1 MGAKPKYT
9 EWLTPDG
16 LLRIEG
22 WARDGL
28 SLAQIA
34 HNVGV
39 ADSTFRR
46 WKEENE
52 ALSAAIK
59 RGNAPVD
66 LEVENAML
74 KSALGHKETVR
85 KAIKVK
91 TEKQKVGEGKIVEE
105 HIEYVDEEVYIPPQV
120 IAQIF
125 WLKNRRPD
133 KWKEKQV
140 VEADTTALE
149 KLDTFIKAQP
159 KFYEN
164 DEINEYHSFPN
175 PLEELIF
182 NEYIGCEKELRF
194 IPDNQPVEDLFY
206 TYGFLLRDAARLD
219 EAEDALKEALRINPV
234 STRIILELCDIYR
247 MKAPTFN
254 KFYFYTMD
262 ALRYAYSGYE
272 LARIY
277 RNLGFYYYEENNIEL
292 SIACYRYSLKYENEP
307 FTQERIKQLEKSY
320 NISLTEEKCK
330 ELMKSKHIKL
340 EVDPFIIE
348 NLEKLAIEYENDN
361 MLNQSL
367 FFYRLLYSINK
378 ENSIFEKIKKLDLML
393 RKQKKNL
400 II

>member
-9 EWLTPDG
+9 EWLTHDG

-66 LEVENAML
+66 LEVENAMV

-120 IAQIF
+120 VAQIF

-133 KWKEKQV
+133 KWKEK
-140 VEADTTALE
+140 VEQTVITE
-149 KLDTFIKAQP
+149 
-159 KFYEN
+159 
-164 DEINEYHSFPN
+164 
-175 PLEELIF
+175 
-182 NEYIGCEKELRF
+182 
-194 IPDNQPVEDLFY
+194 VEDL
-206 TYGFLLRDAARLD
+206 TPL
-219 EAEDALKEALRINPV
+219 V
-234 STRIILELCDIYR
+234 
-247 MKAPTFN
+247 
-254 KFYFYTMD
+254 
-262 ALRYAYSGYE
+262 
-272 LARIY
+272 
-277 RNLGFYYYEENNIEL
+277 
-292 SIACYRYSLKYENEP
+292 
-307 FTQERIKQLEKSY
+307 Q
-320 NISLTEEKCK
+320 
-330 ELMKSKHIKL
+330 
-340 EVDPFIIE
+340 
-348 NLEKLAIEYENDN
+348 
-361 MLNQSL
+361 MLNGT
-367 FFYRLLYSINK
+367 
-378 ENSIFEKIKKLDLML
+378 EN
-393 RKQKKNL
+393 
-400 II
+400 

>member
-120 IAQIF
+120 VAQIF

-133 KWKEKQV
+133 KWKDKIEQTV
-140 VEADTTALE
+140 VSE
-149 KLDTFIKAQP
+149 
-159 KFYEN
+159 
-164 DEINEYHSFPN
+164 
-175 PLEELIF
+175 
-182 NEYIGCEKELRF
+182 
-194 IPDNQPVEDLFY
+194 VEDL
-206 TYGFLLRDAARLD
+206 TPL
-219 EAEDALKEALRINPV
+219 AEMLND
-234 STRIILELCDIYR
+234 
-247 MKAPTFN
+247 
-254 KFYFYTMD
+254 
-262 ALRYAYSGYE
+262 
-272 LARIY
+272 
-277 RNLGFYYYEENNIEL
+277 
-292 SIACYRYSLKYENEP
+292 
-307 FTQERIKQLEKSY
+307 
-320 NISLTEEKCK
+320 TEETN
-330 ELMKSKHIKL
+330 
-340 EVDPFIIE
+340 DPVAE
-348 NLEKLAIEYENDN
+348 PVTET
-361 MLNQSL
+361 
-367 FFYRLLYSINK
+367 
-378 ENSIFEKIKKLDLML
+378 
-393 RKQKKNL
+393 
-400 II
+400 

>member
-9 EWLTPDG
+9 EWLTHDG

-120 IAQIF
+120 VAQIF

-133 KWKEKQV
+133 KWKDK
-140 VEADTTALE
+140 VEQTVITE
-149 KLDTFIKAQP
+149 
-159 KFYEN
+159 
-164 DEINEYHSFPN
+164 
-175 PLEELIF
+175 
-182 NEYIGCEKELRF
+182 
-194 IPDNQPVEDLFY
+194 VEDL
-206 TYGFLLRDAARLD
+206 TPLVEMLNG
-219 EAEDALKEALRINPV
+219 
-234 STRIILELCDIYR
+234 T
-247 MKAPTFN
+247 
-254 KFYFYTMD
+254 
-262 ALRYAYSGYE
+262 
-272 LARIY
+272 
-277 RNLGFYYYEENNIEL
+277 
-292 SIACYRYSLKYENEP
+292 ENEEDTVETVVP
-307 FTQERIKQLEKSY
+307 KT
-320 NISLTEEKCK
+320 
-330 ELMKSKHIKL
+330 
-340 EVDPFIIE
+340 
-348 NLEKLAIEYENDN
+348 
-361 MLNQSL
+361 
-367 FFYRLLYSINK
+367 
-378 ENSIFEKIKKLDLML
+378 
-393 RKQKKNL
+393 
-400 II
+400 

>member
-9 EWLTPDG
+9 EWLTHDG

-85 KAIKVK
+85 KAVKVK

-120 IAQIF
+120 VAQIF

-133 KWKEKQV
+133 KWKDK
-140 VEADTTALE
+140 VEQTVITE
-149 KLDTFIKAQP
+149 
-159 KFYEN
+159 
-164 DEINEYHSFPN
+164 
-175 PLEELIF
+175 
-182 NEYIGCEKELRF
+182 
-194 IPDNQPVEDLFY
+194 VEDL
-206 TYGFLLRDAARLD
+206 TPLVEMLNG
-219 EAEDALKEALRINPV
+219 
-234 STRIILELCDIYR
+234 S
-247 MKAPTFN
+247 
-254 KFYFYTMD
+254 
-262 ALRYAYSGYE
+262 
-272 LARIY
+272 
-277 RNLGFYYYEENNIEL
+277 
-292 SIACYRYSLKYENEP
+292 ENEEDTVATVVP
-307 FTQERIKQLEKSY
+307 E
-320 NISLTEEKCK
+320 
-330 ELMKSKHIKL
+330 
-340 EVDPFIIE
+340 
-348 NLEKLAIEYENDN
+348 A
-361 MLNQSL
+361 
-367 FFYRLLYSINK
+367 
-378 ENSIFEKIKKLDLML
+378 
-393 RKQKKNL
+393 
-400 II
+400 

>member
-120 IAQIF
+120 PAQIF
-125 WLKNRRPD
+125 WLKNRKPD
-133 KWKEKQV
+133 RWRDKPQPTQGTEVQ
-140 VEADTTALE
+140 D
-149 KLDTFIKAQP
+149 DGFI
-159 KFYEN
+159 E
-164 DEINEYHSFPN
+164 
-175 PLEELIF
+175 
-182 NEYIGCEKELRF
+182 
-194 IPDNQPVEDLFY
+194 
-206 TYGFLLRDAARLD
+206 
-219 EAEDALKEALRINPV
+219 ALKDTAETDWSNEDEDNGA
-234 STRIILELCDIYR
+234 EQ
-247 MKAPTFN
+247 
-254 KFYFYTMD
+254 
-262 ALRYAYSGYE
+262 
-272 LARIY
+272 
-277 RNLGFYYYEENNIEL
+277 EE
-292 SIACYRYSLKYENEP
+292 
-307 FTQERIKQLEKSY
+307 
-320 NISLTEEKCK
+320 
-330 ELMKSKHIKL
+330 
-340 EVDPFIIE
+340 
-348 NLEKLAIEYENDN
+348 
-361 MLNQSL
+361 
-367 FFYRLLYSINK
+367 
-378 ENSIFEKIKKLDLML
+378 
-393 RKQKKNL
+393 
-400 II
+400 

>member
-9 EWLTPDG
+9 EWLTHDG

-120 IAQIF
+120 VAQIF

-133 KWKEKQV
+133 KWKEK
-140 VEADTTALE
+140 VEQTVITE
-149 KLDTFIKAQP
+149 
-159 KFYEN
+159 
-164 DEINEYHSFPN
+164 
-175 PLEELIF
+175 
-182 NEYIGCEKELRF
+182 
-194 IPDNQPVEDLFY
+194 VEDL
-206 TYGFLLRDAARLD
+206 TPLVEMLNG
-219 EAEDALKEALRINPV
+219 
-234 STRIILELCDIYR
+234 T
-247 MKAPTFN
+247 
-254 KFYFYTMD
+254 
-262 ALRYAYSGYE
+262 
-272 LARIY
+272 
-277 RNLGFYYYEENNIEL
+277 
-292 SIACYRYSLKYENEP
+292 ENEEDTVETVVP
-307 FTQERIKQLEKSY
+307 KT
-320 NISLTEEKCK
+320 
-330 ELMKSKHIKL
+330 
-340 EVDPFIIE
+340 
-348 NLEKLAIEYENDN
+348 
-361 MLNQSL
+361 
-367 FFYRLLYSINK
+367 
-378 ENSIFEKIKKLDLML
+378 
-393 RKQKKNL
+393 
-400 II
+400 

>member
-1 MGAKPKYT
+1 MGARPKYT
-9 EWLTPDG
+9 EWLTHDG

-120 IAQIF
+120 VAQIF

-133 KWKEKQV
+133 KWKDK
-140 VEADTTALE
+140 VEQTVITE
-149 KLDTFIKAQP
+149 
-159 KFYEN
+159 
-164 DEINEYHSFPN
+164 
-175 PLEELIF
+175 
-182 NEYIGCEKELRF
+182 
-194 IPDNQPVEDLFY
+194 VEDL
-206 TYGFLLRDAARLD
+206 TPLVEMLNG
-219 EAEDALKEALRINPV
+219 
-234 STRIILELCDIYR
+234 S
-247 MKAPTFN
+247 
-254 KFYFYTMD
+254 
-262 ALRYAYSGYE
+262 
-272 LARIY
+272 
-277 RNLGFYYYEENNIEL
+277 
-292 SIACYRYSLKYENEP
+292 ENEEDTVATVVP
-307 FTQERIKQLEKSY
+307 E
-320 NISLTEEKCK
+320 
-330 ELMKSKHIKL
+330 
-340 EVDPFIIE
+340 
-348 NLEKLAIEYENDN
+348 A
-361 MLNQSL
+361 
-367 FFYRLLYSINK
+367 
-378 ENSIFEKIKKLDLML
+378 
-393 RKQKKNL
+393 
-400 II
+400 

>member
-133 KWKEKQV
+133 KWKDKIEQTV
-140 VEADTTALE
+140 VTE
-149 KLDTFIKAQP
+149 
-159 KFYEN
+159 
-164 DEINEYHSFPN
+164 
-175 PLEELIF
+175 
-182 NEYIGCEKELRF
+182 
-194 IPDNQPVEDLFY
+194 VEDL
-206 TYGFLLRDAARLD
+206 TPL
-219 EAEDALKEALRINPV
+219 AE
-234 STRIILELCDIYR
+234 
-247 MKAPTFN
+247 
-254 KFYFYTMD
+254 
-262 ALRYAYSGYE
+262 
-272 LARIY
+272 
-277 RNLGFYYYEENNIEL
+277 
-292 SIACYRYSLKYENEP
+292 
-307 FTQERIKQLEKSY
+307 
-320 NISLTEEKCK
+320 
-330 ELMKSKHIKL
+330 
-340 EVDPFIIE
+340 
-348 NLEKLAIEYENDN
+348 
-361 MLNQSL
+361 MLNDTKDTNDPVAEPVPQT
-367 FFYRLLYSINK
+367 
-378 ENSIFEKIKKLDLML
+378 
-393 RKQKKNL
+393 
-400 II
+400 

>member
-46 WKEENE
+46 WKDENE

-120 IAQIF
+120 VAQIF

-133 KWKEKQV
+133 KWKDKIEQTV
-140 VEADTTALE
+140 VTE
-149 KLDTFIKAQP
+149 
-159 KFYEN
+159 
-164 DEINEYHSFPN
+164 
-175 PLEELIF
+175 
-182 NEYIGCEKELRF
+182 
-194 IPDNQPVEDLFY
+194 VEDL
-206 TYGFLLRDAARLD
+206 TPL
-219 EAEDALKEALRINPV
+219 AE
-234 STRIILELCDIYR
+234 
-247 MKAPTFN
+247 
-254 KFYFYTMD
+254 
-262 ALRYAYSGYE
+262 
-272 LARIY
+272 
-277 RNLGFYYYEENNIEL
+277 
-292 SIACYRYSLKYENEP
+292 
-307 FTQERIKQLEKSY
+307 
-320 NISLTEEKCK
+320 
-330 ELMKSKHIKL
+330 
-340 EVDPFIIE
+340 
-348 NLEKLAIEYENDN
+348 
-361 MLNQSL
+361 MLNDT
-367 FFYRLLYSINK
+367 K
-378 ENSIFEKIKKLDLML
+378 ETNDPMAEPVTET
-393 RKQKKNL
+393 
-400 II
+400 

>member
-59 RGNAPVD
+59 KGNAPVD

-120 IAQIF
+120 VAQIF

-133 KWKEKQV
+133 KWKDKIEQTV
-140 VEADTTALE
+140 VTE
-149 KLDTFIKAQP
+149 
-159 KFYEN
+159 
-164 DEINEYHSFPN
+164 
-175 PLEELIF
+175 
-182 NEYIGCEKELRF
+182 
-194 IPDNQPVEDLFY
+194 VEDL
-206 TYGFLLRDAARLD
+206 TPI
-219 EAEDALKEALRINPV
+219 AE
-234 STRIILELCDIYR
+234 
-247 MKAPTFN
+247 
-254 KFYFYTMD
+254 
-262 ALRYAYSGYE
+262 
-272 LARIY
+272 
-277 RNLGFYYYEENNIEL
+277 
-292 SIACYRYSLKYENEP
+292 
-307 FTQERIKQLEKSY
+307 
-320 NISLTEEKCK
+320 
-330 ELMKSKHIKL
+330 
-340 EVDPFIIE
+340 
-348 NLEKLAIEYENDN
+348 
-361 MLNQSL
+361 MLNDT
-367 FFYRLLYSINK
+367 K
-378 ENSIFEKIKKLDLML
+378 ETNDPMAEPVTET
-393 RKQKKNL
+393 
-400 II
+400 

>member
-9 EWLTPDG
+9 EWLTHDG

-120 IAQIF
+120 VAQIF

-133 KWKEKQV
+133 KWKDK
-140 VEADTTALE
+140 VEQTVITE
-149 KLDTFIKAQP
+149 
-159 KFYEN
+159 
-164 DEINEYHSFPN
+164 
-175 PLEELIF
+175 
-182 NEYIGCEKELRF
+182 
-194 IPDNQPVEDLFY
+194 VEDL
-206 TYGFLLRDAARLD
+206 TPLVEMLNG
-219 EAEDALKEALRINPV
+219 
-234 STRIILELCDIYR
+234 T
-247 MKAPTFN
+247 
-254 KFYFYTMD
+254 
-262 ALRYAYSGYE
+262 
-272 LARIY
+272 
-277 RNLGFYYYEENNIEL
+277 
-292 SIACYRYSLKYENEP
+292 ENEEDTVATVVP
-307 FTQERIKQLEKSY
+307 E
-320 NISLTEEKCK
+320 
-330 ELMKSKHIKL
+330 
-340 EVDPFIIE
+340 
-348 NLEKLAIEYENDN
+348 A
-361 MLNQSL
+361 
-367 FFYRLLYSINK
+367 
-378 ENSIFEKIKKLDLML
+378 
-393 RKQKKNL
+393 
-400 II
+400 

>member
-1 MGAKPKYT
+1 MGAKSKYT

-120 IAQIF
+120 VAQIF

-133 KWKEKQV
+133 KWKDK
-140 VEADTTALE
+140 VEQTVITE
-149 KLDTFIKAQP
+149 
-159 KFYEN
+159 
-164 DEINEYHSFPN
+164 
-175 PLEELIF
+175 
-182 NEYIGCEKELRF
+182 
-194 IPDNQPVEDLFY
+194 VEDL
-206 TYGFLLRDAARLD
+206 TPLVEMLNG
-219 EAEDALKEALRINPV
+219 
-234 STRIILELCDIYR
+234 S
-247 MKAPTFN
+247 
-254 KFYFYTMD
+254 
-262 ALRYAYSGYE
+262 
-272 LARIY
+272 
-277 RNLGFYYYEENNIEL
+277 
-292 SIACYRYSLKYENEP
+292 ENEEDTVATVVP
-307 FTQERIKQLEKSY
+307 E
-320 NISLTEEKCK
+320 
-330 ELMKSKHIKL
+330 
-340 EVDPFIIE
+340 
-348 NLEKLAIEYENDN
+348 A
-361 MLNQSL
+361 
-367 FFYRLLYSINK
+367 
-378 ENSIFEKIKKLDLML
+378 
-393 RKQKKNL
+393 
-400 II
+400 

>member
-9 EWLTPDG
+9 EWLTHDG

-52 ALSAAIK
+52 DLSAAIK

-120 IAQIF
+120 VAQIF

-133 KWKEKQV
+133 KWKEK
-140 VEADTTALE
+140 VEQTVITE
-149 KLDTFIKAQP
+149 
-159 KFYEN
+159 
-164 DEINEYHSFPN
+164 
-175 PLEELIF
+175 
-182 NEYIGCEKELRF
+182 
-194 IPDNQPVEDLFY
+194 VEDL
-206 TYGFLLRDAARLD
+206 TPLVEMLNG
-219 EAEDALKEALRINPV
+219 
-234 STRIILELCDIYR
+234 T
-247 MKAPTFN
+247 
-254 KFYFYTMD
+254 
-262 ALRYAYSGYE
+262 
-272 LARIY
+272 
-277 RNLGFYYYEENNIEL
+277 
-292 SIACYRYSLKYENEP
+292 ENEEDTVETVVP
-307 FTQERIKQLEKSY
+307 KT
-320 NISLTEEKCK
+320 
-330 ELMKSKHIKL
+330 
-340 EVDPFIIE
+340 
-348 NLEKLAIEYENDN
+348 
-361 MLNQSL
+361 
-367 FFYRLLYSINK
+367 
-378 ENSIFEKIKKLDLML
+378 
-393 RKQKKNL
+393 
-400 II
+400 

>member
-133 KWKEKQV
+133 KWKDKIEQTV
-140 VEADTTALE
+140 VTE
-149 KLDTFIKAQP
+149 
-159 KFYEN
+159 
-164 DEINEYHSFPN
+164 
-175 PLEELIF
+175 
-182 NEYIGCEKELRF
+182 
-194 IPDNQPVEDLFY
+194 VEDL
-206 TYGFLLRDAARLD
+206 TPL
-219 EAEDALKEALRINPV
+219 AEMLND
-234 STRIILELCDIYR
+234 
-247 MKAPTFN
+247 
-254 KFYFYTMD
+254 
-262 ALRYAYSGYE
+262 
-272 LARIY
+272 
-277 RNLGFYYYEENNIEL
+277 
-292 SIACYRYSLKYENEP
+292 
-307 FTQERIKQLEKSY
+307 
-320 NISLTEEKCK
+320 TEETN
-330 ELMKSKHIKL
+330 
-340 EVDPFIIE
+340 DPVAE
-348 NLEKLAIEYENDN
+348 PVPKT
-361 MLNQSL
+361 
-367 FFYRLLYSINK
+367 
-378 ENSIFEKIKKLDLML
+378 
-393 RKQKKNL
+393 
-400 II
+400 

>member
-120 IAQIF
+120 VAQIF

-133 KWKEKQV
+133 KWKDKIEQTV
-140 VEADTTALE
+140 VTE
-149 KLDTFIKAQP
+149 
-159 KFYEN
+159 
-164 DEINEYHSFPN
+164 
-175 PLEELIF
+175 
-182 NEYIGCEKELRF
+182 
-194 IPDNQPVEDLFY
+194 VEDL
-206 TYGFLLRDAARLD
+206 TPL
-219 EAEDALKEALRINPV
+219 AEMLND
-234 STRIILELCDIYR
+234 
-247 MKAPTFN
+247 
-254 KFYFYTMD
+254 
-262 ALRYAYSGYE
+262 
-272 LARIY
+272 
-277 RNLGFYYYEENNIEL
+277 
-292 SIACYRYSLKYENEP
+292 
-307 FTQERIKQLEKSY
+307 
-320 NISLTEEKCK
+320 TEETN
-330 ELMKSKHIKL
+330 
-340 EVDPFIIE
+340 DPVAE
-348 NLEKLAIEYENDN
+348 PVPKT
-361 MLNQSL
+361 
-367 FFYRLLYSINK
+367 
-378 ENSIFEKIKKLDLML
+378 
-393 RKQKKNL
+393 
-400 II
+400 

>member
-120 IAQIF
+120 VAQIF

-133 KWKEKQV
+133 KWKDK
-140 VEADTTALE
+140 VEQTVITE
-149 KLDTFIKAQP
+149 
-159 KFYEN
+159 
-164 DEINEYHSFPN
+164 
-175 PLEELIF
+175 
-182 NEYIGCEKELRF
+182 
-194 IPDNQPVEDLFY
+194 VEDL
-206 TYGFLLRDAARLD
+206 TPLVEMLNG
-219 EAEDALKEALRINPV
+219 
-234 STRIILELCDIYR
+234 S
-247 MKAPTFN
+247 
-254 KFYFYTMD
+254 
-262 ALRYAYSGYE
+262 
-272 LARIY
+272 
-277 RNLGFYYYEENNIEL
+277 
-292 SIACYRYSLKYENEP
+292 ENEEDTVVTVVP
-307 FTQERIKQLEKSY
+307 KT
-320 NISLTEEKCK
+320 
-330 ELMKSKHIKL
+330 
-340 EVDPFIIE
+340 
-348 NLEKLAIEYENDN
+348 
-361 MLNQSL
+361 
-367 FFYRLLYSINK
+367 
-378 ENSIFEKIKKLDLML
+378 
-393 RKQKKNL
+393 
-400 II
+400 